1 MKDEGEVIRKA
12 IASMPKVNHFV
23 KTFQRIEARAS
34 EGTPR
39 ELMALP
45 LETLP
50 PHTKQLLTLRL

>member
-1 MKDEGEVIRKA
+1 MKDEGEVIRKV
-12 IASMPKVNHFV
+12 IASMPNVNHFV

-45 LETLP
+45 LGKSP
-50 PHTKQLLTLRL
+50 SHTR